1 MICYKGNSFF
11 RIFKILIKDF
21 VEKVKLSFMKRFT
34 NFRRDMSKKNL
45 FFVQIKKFFVQKQ
58 ILFLRQRYESANS
71 FETELLT
78 LLQTS
83 ALKSIPQRI
92 NASQSLS
99 LNSAKSDR
107 RTR

>member
-45 FFVQIKKFFVQKQ
+45 FFVQIKKFFVQK
-58 ILFLRQRYESANS
+58 NKK
-71 FETELLT
+71 
-78 LLQTS
+78 TS
-83 ALKSIPQRI
+83 PRFFPSI
-92 NASQSLS
+92 
-99 LNSAKSDR
+99 KEVFTKDEG
-107 RTR
+107 TFF

>member
-45 FFVQIKKFFVQKQ
+45 FFVQIKSFLYKKIKNVATFFPKYQG
-58 ILFLRQRYESANS
+58 S
-71 FETELLT
+71 FH
-78 LLQTS
+78 
-83 ALKSIPQRI
+83 
-92 NASQSLS
+92 
-99 LNSAKSDR
+99 
-107 RTR
+107 

>member
-45 FFVQIKKFFVQKQ
+45 FFVQKNKKRRHVFSQVSRKFSLKMKACS
-58 ILFLRQRYESANS
+58 FRQQN
-71 FETELLT
+71 T
-78 LLQTS
+78 LCITLHS
-83 ALKSIPQRI
+83 Y
-92 NASQSLS
+92 QSV
-99 LNSAKSDR
+99 
-107 RTR
+107 

>member
-45 FFVQIKKFFVQKQ
+45 FFVQIKKFFG
-58 ILFLRQRYESANS
+58 
-71 FETELLT
+71 
-78 LLQTS
+78 
-83 ALKSIPQRI
+83 
-92 NASQSLS
+92 
-99 LNSAKSDR
+99 
-107 RTR
+107 